1 MKSVPKFENGYQALA
16 WLASNLNNDL
26 ETCNMAKEILDK
38 MCYIEMMEC
47 DRRKKCVKRG
57 NRNVQ

>member
-26 ETCNMAKEILDK
+26 ETHNMAKEILDK
-38 MCYIEMMEC
+38 MCYIEMIEC
-47 DRRKKCVKRG
+47 DRRKTCVYRG
-57 NRNVQ
+57 NKNAQ